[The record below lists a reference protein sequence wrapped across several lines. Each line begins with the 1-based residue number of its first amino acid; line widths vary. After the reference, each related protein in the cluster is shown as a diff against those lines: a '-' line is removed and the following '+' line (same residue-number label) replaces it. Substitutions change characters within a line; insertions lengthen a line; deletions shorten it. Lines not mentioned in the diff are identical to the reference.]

1 MTSQTVKIMNKI
13 GIHAR
18 PASLLVNT
26 AGQFASDIRIKKGD
40 RIAAAKSMINL
51 LALRAKMDDTVTVEA
66 DGEDE
71 KEAVQALVELISTKF
86 GGEE

>member
-26 AGQFASDIRIKKGD
+26 AGQFASDIRIQKGY